1 MFKPKVP
8 NILRSLQNGR
18 SSPTLVPTVIS
29 AGHQTTSLMIFM
41 TDRFGSV
48 QTLLN
53 EPCCRPLIGLSECG
67 MAGSRRSTRESCYT

>member
-1 MFKPKVP
+1 MFKPKVA

-18 SSPTLVPTVIS
+18 SFPTLVPTVIS
-29 AGHQTTSLMIFM
+29 AGHQTTSWMIFM

-53 EPCCRPLIGLSECG
+53 EPCCRPLGRKLIKRLEDCRF
-67 MAGSRRSTRESCYT
+67 A